1 MLRFFDVFY
10 KRYKRNI
17 HPAQNFSEVMLLLA
31 YFAVML
37 FSGSSA
43 WAQDPS
49 NPAVDDR
56 HRINY
61 FNRLL
66 TFPVCSNTVQADT
79 LYPSYYNLPNPQDR
93 KLSQLNAYLSC
104 LWRSRG
110 STLHPGAIFYSRE
123 CSDAY
128 GCVAI
133 REYSV
138 KNGVGSE
145 FPDDRPLTF
154 REYRNSDGTVHAS
167 DLPFMPIA
175 ASVDGRRLCGVI
187 VYQLNLA
194 RSRHG
199 LPNLCESVPEDPID
213 LFCHFRFPDNKVVH
227 PCDKNKSLVKN
238 YYTQTILEFGKYI
251 LINGLPH

>member
-1 MLRFFDVFY
+1 MFRFFDVFY

-17 HPAQNFSEVMLLLA
+17 HPVQNLSEVMLLLA

-37 FSGSSA
+37 LSGSSA

-49 NPAVDDR
+49 NPAVDDT
-56 HRINY
+56 HRRNY
-61 FNRLL
+61 FDRLL

-110 STLHPGAIFYSRE
+110 STSVPNGAFYSRE

-128 GCVAI
+128 GCVAF

-138 KNGVGSE
+138 SNGVGSE

-154 REYRNSDGTVHAS
+154 REFRISDGTVLAS
-167 DLPFMPIA
+167 DIPFISLFESI
-175 ASVDGRRLCGVI
+175 SVHLLCGVA
-187 VYQLNLA
+187 VHQLNIA

-199 LPNLCESVPEDPID
+199 LPNLCESVPEDPIG
-213 LFCHFRFPDNKVVH
+213 LFCGIGTPDNKVVH

-238 YYTQTILEFGKYI
+238 YYTQTILDLGKYMQEK
-251 LINGLPH
+251 GLSH